1 MSPSPGRHTWRARR
15 NATGDSQPTGFRPG
29 RRVRVLSGVSLGA
42 LLILAGC
49 SSNSNSATPS
59 STVATT
65 GGSTGGKAPIT
76 IALVTSLTGPG
87 ADQFVPGPDA
97 FNARIAAQNAIGG
110 VNGHLIKGI
119 VVDDQTTQPTLAIQ
133 NALSKG
139 AFGIV
144 AESPLF
150 FLGDKIP
157 QQEGVPVTGGS
168 VDGAEWGEQPYT
180 NMFAADTGSVD
191 PTQPAST
198 LPGKFLKEHG
208 GTILGAYAYPIGGTS
223 KVGAVN
229 ASKSFVHAGGTS
241 GVLNTTVPISSVDF
255 TGDAIVA
262 KQSHVNA
269 VYPDMGNQSNDAL
282 VTAFLQEGVNPKV
295 TLLPTG
301 YQEDVVS
308 TPAWHSLQGTYFAS
322 MFRPFSAPDAGT
334 EAMDA
339 AMKKYEHWT
348 NGQFPTFAEYEAWVG
363 ADLMIQ
369 GLKLAGSDPTRS
381 KVIKDLRA
389 ITSYNANGILPV
401 SIDYAT
407 VFGHSASPDC
417 RWFLRA
423 ETSGFK
429 LLSPTPECGTWMAG
443 S

>member
-1 MSPSPGRHTWRARR
+1 MSPSTARHTWLARR
-15 NATGDSQPTGFRPG
+15 STAGEGQPTALRRG
-29 RRVRVLSGVSLGA
+29 RRVRVLGGVSVGA
-42 LLILAGC
+42 VLILAGC
-49 SSNSNSATPS
+49 SSNPTTAS
-59 STVATT
+59 STTTST
-65 GGSTGGKAPIT
+65 GGSTAGKSPIT

-87 ADQFVPGPDA
+87 ANQFVPGPDA
-97 FNARIAAQNAIGG
+97 FNARIAAQNAVGG
-110 VNGHLIKGI
+110 IDGHMIKGI

-150 FLGDKIP
+150 FLGAKVA
-157 QQEGVPVTGGS
+157 QQQGVPVTGGS
-168 VDGAEWGEQPYT
+168 VDGPEWGEKPYT

-191 PTQPAST
+191 PTQPASS
-198 LPGKFLKEHG
+198 LPGKFMREHG

-229 ASKSFVHAGGTS
+229 ASKAFDQAGGTT
-241 GVLNTTVPISSVDF
+241 GVLNTTVPIGSVAF
-255 TGDAIVA
+255 TGDAILA
-262 KQSHVNA
+262 KQNNVNA
-269 VYPDMGNQSNDAL
+269 VYPDMGNESNDAL
-282 VTAFLQEGVNPKV
+282 VTAFQQEGVNSKV
-295 TLLPTG
+295 ILLPTG
-301 YQEDVVS
+301 YQQDVVS
-308 TPAWHSLQGTYFAS
+308 SPAWPSLKGVYFAS

-348 NGQFPTFAEYEAWVG
+348 NSQFPTFAEYEAWVG

-369 GLKLAGSDPTRS
+369 GLKLAGSDPTRAN
-381 KVIKDLRA
+381 VIKALRG
-389 ITSYNANGILPV
+389 IKSYNANGILPV
-401 SIDYAT
+401 SIDYST

-417 RWFLRA
+417 RWYLRA
-423 ETSGFK
+423 QTSGFK
-429 LLSPTPECGTWMAG
+429 LVSPTPECGTWMTG

>member
-1 MSPSPGRHTWRARR
+1 VFCAVTI
-15 NATGDSQPTGFRPG
+15 
-29 RRVRVLSGVSLGA
+29 GA
-42 LLILAGC
+42 VLILAGC
-49 SSNSNSATPS
+49 SSNSATPS
-59 STVATT
+59 STAVATA
-65 GGSTGGKAPIT
+65 GSSGGKAPIT

-97 FNARIAAQNAIGG
+97 FDARIALQNAFGG
-110 VNGHLIKGI
+110 VNGHLIRGI
-119 VVDDQTTQPTLAIQ
+119 VVDDQTVQPTLAIQ
-133 NALSKG
+133 SALSKG

-150 FLGDKIP
+150 FSGAKIP
-157 QQEGVPVTGGS
+157 QQLGVPVTGGS
-168 VDGAEWGEQPYT
+168 VDGPEWGEQPYT

-198 LPGKFLKEHG
+198 LPGKFMKQHG
-208 GTILGAYAYPIGGTS
+208 GTILGTYGYPIGGTS

-229 ASKSFVHAGGTS
+229 ASKSFEQAGGTI
-241 GVLNTTVPISSVDF
+241 GVLNTTVPLASVDF

-262 KQSHVNA
+262 KQKDVDA

-282 VTAFLQEGVNPKV
+282 VTAFRQEGVNPKV

-301 YQEDVVS
+301 YQQDVVS
-308 TPAWHSLQGTYFAS
+308 SPAWHSLQGAYFAS
-322 MFRPFSAPDAGT
+322 MFRPFSAPNVGT
-334 EAMDA
+334 EDMDA
-339 AMKKYEHWT
+339 AMKKYAHWT

-381 KVIKDLRA
+381 NVIKDLRA
-389 ITSYNANGILPV
+389 IKSYSANGIDPV
-401 SIDYAT
+401 SIDYST

-429 LLSPTPECGTWMAG
+429 LISPTPECGTWMTG
-443 S
+443 G